1 VKRLR
6 DFHHPDGTLTDK
18 GEKSEKWTKFNKFI
32 VAILGLWL
40 QTDDGEGDIKKVFEL
55 HL

>member
-1 VKRLR
+1 MR

-18 GEKSEKWTKFNKFI
+18 TEKVDKWTKFNRFI
-32 VAILGLWL
+32 LALLNLWL
-40 QTDDGEGDIKKVFEL
+40 KSEDEEVKKVYET